1 MVVKVAEQS
10 GWRIAQ
16 NGDKAEEIVIPV
28 TVLICTISLPDEG
41 VNIQPVN
48 TFQCSLRLRCW
59 RMSLSDNQF
68 PDLPPD

>member
-1 MVVKVAEQS
+1 M
-10 GWRIAQ
+10 
-16 NGDKAEEIVIPV
+16 
-28 TVLICTISLPDEG
+28 CTISLPDEG

-68 PDLPPD
+68 PDLPRPD